1 MTDVA
6 KHSFSLT
13 DHGSVGPL
21 TRSLCSAEE
30 EEDEDED
37 EEEEGGAWRKHA

>member
-30 EEDEDED
+30 EEDE
-37 EEEEGGAWRKHA
+37 EEEDDEGGRKHA